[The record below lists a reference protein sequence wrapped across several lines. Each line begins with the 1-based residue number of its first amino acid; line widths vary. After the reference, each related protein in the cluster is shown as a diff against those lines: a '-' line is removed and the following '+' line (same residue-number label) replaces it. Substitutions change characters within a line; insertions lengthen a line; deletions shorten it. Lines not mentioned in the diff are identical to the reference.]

1 MKNFELEFKW
11 DANFPR
17 AFFKMHQAAAQL
29 AHLSLPTDV
38 SIFDTYL
45 DHKDERFSCEKIAFR
60 VRCCQHK
67 WEATF
72 KTKTQL
78 VNGKAVR
85 QEETLPL
92 KADSLQK
99 SLALLAR
106 RKTWHNL
113 DVTQL
118 HARFSIRNKRRIY
131 RVKIGHTEGELSFDN
146 FAIYVC
152 GRVVKM
158 KEIEFEFKRG
168 SMEEFEKFA
177 HQITEKSGLKF
188 AKISKV
194 KTAESLFNLWK

>member
-11 DANFPR
+11 DANSPR
-17 AFFKMHQAAAQL
+17 AFLKMHQAAAQL
-29 AHLSLPTDV
+29 AHLSLPTEV
-38 SIFDTYL
+38 AIFDTYL
-45 DHKDERFSCEKIAFR
+45 DHKDERFSREKIAFR

-99 SLALLAR
+99 CLALLAR

-113 DVTQL
+113 NVTQL
-118 HARFSIRNKRRIY
+118 RARFSIRNKRRIY
-131 RVKIGHTEGELSFDN
+131 RVKIGQTEGELSFDN

-168 SMEEFEKFA
+168 DKKKFEQFA